1 MKTTIEL
8 PDPLLRQAKAAAA
21 ARGESLKELF
31 ALALREHLSG
41 GRRRGSGEEGWRAV
55 FGRAKSRAV
64 ADVDAVIAA
73 DLERVDPA
81 DWR

>member
-1 MKTTIEL
+1 MKTTIEI

-31 ALALREHLSG
+31 SVALRSHLSG
-41 GRRRGSGEEGWRAV
+41 ARRGGSGDEGWRAV

-64 ADVDAVIAA
+64 AEVDAVIAA
-73 DLERVDPA
+73 DLERIEPA